1 MEVFA
6 KRILLS
12 AGALLCAL
20 YVGDYIWLRHRL
32 NGADPGAAWG
42 AIQVRH
48 YWEIPNKSGKFEHS
62 FDPPVMQT
70 CVRSLF
76 PHLGFSPCWYVNR
89 EKLQRVA
96 QLDAR

>member
-1 MEVFA
+1 
-6 KRILLS
+6 
-12 AGALLCAL
+12 
-20 YVGDYIWLRHRL
+20 
-32 NGADPGAAWG
+32 
-42 AIQVRH
+42 
-48 YWEIPNKSGKFEHS
+48 
-62 FDPPVMQT
+62 MQT

>member
-1 MEVFA
+1 MEIFVQ
-6 KRILLS
+6 RVLLGS
-12 AGALLCAL
+12 FALLCAL
-20 YVGDYIWLRHRL
+20 YIGDYAWLRHRMS
-32 NGADPGAAWG
+32 GADSGAAWG

-48 YWEIPNKSGKFEHS
+48 YWEIPNKSGKFEYS
-62 FDPPVMQT
+62 FDSPVMQT